1 MLPTGPAAPMVPT
14 RANASNNTTT
24 AMMTGALCLGPLG
37 PLGPDEAIFLLFLLF
52 FFFFS
57 FFIFSFFF
65 F

>member
-37 PLGPDEAIFLLFLLF
+37 PLGPDEAIFLFLF
-52 FFFFS
+52 FFL
-57 FFIFSFFF
+57 FSFFF
-65 F
+65 FF